1 MLVPFVGMICIFG
14 FNFPPRGWAYCN
26 GQILSLQQNTQ
37 LFALI
42 GTYYGG
48 DGQTTFALPDLRGR
62 APVSQEN
69 ASGAVGMQEGVPNG
83 TLLLSN
89 LPAHNH
95 LVNAS
100 SAAGDTAAP
109 AGAFRANTGVFD
121 KEYRTTVTAP
131 TTVQM
136 NASMVGYTGSNTAFS
151 IIQPSLSLN
160 YCIAM
165 EGVYPQFD

>member
-69 ASGAVGMQEGVPNG
+69 ASGAVGMQEGVPNS

-109 AGAFRANTGVFD
+109 AGAFKAKTRVFD
-121 KEYRTTVTAP
+121 K
-131 TTVQM
+131 
-136 NASMVGYTGSNTAFS
+136 
-151 IIQPSLSLN
+151 
-160 YCIAM
+160 
-165 EGVYPQFD
+165 